1 MITSATNPKLKR
13 ISSLLKKSAHRKA
26 EGVFVIEG
34 AKMFMEVLAQCP
46 ERFEDIFFTEAARNK
61 LVSTFGAP
69 VIEGLR
75 YELVEEKLFERI
87 AETVTPQGILA
98 VVKTPHYDMSDI
110 LKDSAAKLLVLDNLR
125 DPGNL
130 GTIIRTAEA
139 AGMSG
144 ILLSEGCVDITNPK
158 VVRSTM
164 GAILRVP
171 FVRCE
176 RLSDELLRLKEN
188 YYGFTVYATALNG
201 SMVFTENKYYGRCAI
216 VIGNE
221 SNGISPE
228 VLAASDKK
236 IRIPMAGKVESLN
249 AAVAAAIVMY
259 EINRY

>member
-1 MITSATNPKLKR
+1 M
-13 ISSLLKKSAHRKA
+13 
-26 EGVFVIEG
+26 
-34 AKMFMEVLAQCP
+34 LA
-46 ERFEDIFFTEAARNK
+46 I
-61 LVSTFGAP
+61 
-69 VIEGLR
+69 
-75 YELVEEKLFERI
+75 
-87 AETVTPQGILA
+87 
-98 VVKTPHYDMSDI
+98 VKTPGYALTDI
-110 LKDSAAKLLVLDNLR
+110 LKENTAKLLVLDNLR

-164 GAILRVP
+164 GAIFRVP

-176 RLSDELLRLKEN
+176 VLADELLRLKES

-201 SMVFTENKYYGRCAI
+201 SVVFTENKYYGRCAI

-221 SNGISPE
+221 SNGVSPE